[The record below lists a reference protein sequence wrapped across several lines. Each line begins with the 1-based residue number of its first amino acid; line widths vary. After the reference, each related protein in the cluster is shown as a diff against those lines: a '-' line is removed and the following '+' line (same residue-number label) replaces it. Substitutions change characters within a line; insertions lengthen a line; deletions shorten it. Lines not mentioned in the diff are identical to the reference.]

1 MSGFVLQ
8 SRLQLSVLNG
18 QCCVDMNK
26 DGKMFKSKNEFSGAI
41 CTLRKTVCLY
51 VSKLEGK
58 SKCGRERERERESE
72 RVR

>member
-1 MSGFVLQ
+1 
-8 SRLQLSVLNG
+8 
-18 QCCVDMNK
+18 MNK